1 MIRWKVRIS
10 GVPLAVAV
18 LAGLAAPAW
27 ADYES
32 ALAALRSGG
41 DVAAACMAATMEC
54 WLSTRVPSQSKTA
67 RRTDAQ

>member
-41 DVAAACMAATMEC
+41 NVAAACKEM
-54 WLSTRVPSQSKTA
+54 TA
-67 RRTDAQ
+67 LADQ